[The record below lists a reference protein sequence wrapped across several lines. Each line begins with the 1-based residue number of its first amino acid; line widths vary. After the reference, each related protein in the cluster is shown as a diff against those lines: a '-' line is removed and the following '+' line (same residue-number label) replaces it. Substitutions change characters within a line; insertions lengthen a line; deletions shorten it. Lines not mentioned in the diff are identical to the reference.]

1 MLELNIYNKNII
13 SKFWFLKAYFISYN
27 IFKNGEIVKIL
38 KLLSVF
44 SGFVVL
50 MLNN

>member
-27 IFKNGEIVKIL
+27 IFKNGEIVKTL
-38 KLLSVF
+38 KFNIIGQVWIK
-44 SGFVVL
+44 
-50 MLNN
+50 N